1 MPPPKITKF
10 HKNPFTCLCLKNS
23 IWRIFEVTNFRLFS
37 FFLHYSKS
45 CLVYSCNPITIVE
58 FSKITLNMITEVQI
72 PDMYLPQAR
81 ACGSVQDC
89 TSIYDKRAATYNDE
103 IMDKS
108 QEYITSSIVAQVAL
122 RVSDNFAQSAILD
135 AGCGT
140 GLVGQALNLLGA
152 KIIDGLDISS
162 AMLKIQT
169 RLESIEVC
177 PRQT

>member
-1 MPPPKITKF
+1 
-10 HKNPFTCLCLKNS
+10 
-23 IWRIFEVTNFRLFS
+23 
-37 FFLHYSKS
+37 
-45 CLVYSCNPITIVE
+45 
-58 FSKITLNMITEVQI
+58 MITEVQI